1 MTAQTMQKT
10 TAERGM
16 QLGELLALPVA
27 FDLDTSN
34 RALQLGRTKGFDLAK
49 RGEYPVPLM
58 RVGRTYRVTRA
69 DLLRAL
75 GIDPN
80 NDGARSSHPAP
91 SVEHAPLTT
100 SSHQ

>member
-1 MTAQTMQKT
+1 MTAQTTEK

-16 QLGELLALPVA
+16 QLAELLALPVA

-49 RGEYPVPLM
+49 RGEYPVRIL
-58 RVGRTYRVTRA
+58 RVGRAYRVTRA

-80 NDGARSSHPAP
+80 SDGTGSSHPAP
-91 SVEHAPLTT
+91 SENSPV
-100 SSHQ
+100 HQL

>member
-1 MTAQTMQKT
+1 MSAT
-10 TAERGM
+10 TTEGPARGM
-16 QLGELLALPVA
+16 QLAELLALPVA

-34 RALQLGRTKGFDLAK
+34 RALQLGRTKGFQLAK
-49 RGEYPVPLM
+49 RGEYPVRVL

-80 NDGARSSHPAP
+80 SDGAGSSHPTP
-91 SVEHAPLTT
+91 SDENALH
-100 SSHQ
+100 HQR

>member
-1 MTAQTMQKT
+1 MTAQTKER

-16 QLGELLALPVA
+16 QLAELLALPVA

-49 RGEYPVPLM
+49 RGEYPIRIL

-75 GIDPN
+75 GIDPT

-91 SVEHAPLTT
+91 SDEN
-100 SSHQ
+100 SSIHQR

>member
-1 MTAQTMQKT
+1 LATGSAGAAQTAT
-10 TAERGM
+10 RGM

-27 FDLDTSN
+27 FDLETSN

-49 RGEYPVPLM
+49 RGEYPIRIL
-58 RVGRTYRVTRA
+58 RVGRAYRVTRA

-80 NDGARSSHPAP
+80 CDGAGSSHPTP
-91 SVEHAPLTT
+91 SDENSLI
-100 SSHQ
+100 HQR

>member
-16 QLGELLALPVA
+16 QLAELLALPVA

-34 RALQLGRTKGFDLAK
+34 RALRLGRTKGFDLAK
-49 RGEYPVPLM
+49 RGEYPVRVM
-58 RVGRTYRVTRA
+58 RVGCTYRVSRA

-80 NDGARSSHPAP
+80 NDGAGSSHPTPPVENAP
-91 SVEHAPLTT
+91 VTT